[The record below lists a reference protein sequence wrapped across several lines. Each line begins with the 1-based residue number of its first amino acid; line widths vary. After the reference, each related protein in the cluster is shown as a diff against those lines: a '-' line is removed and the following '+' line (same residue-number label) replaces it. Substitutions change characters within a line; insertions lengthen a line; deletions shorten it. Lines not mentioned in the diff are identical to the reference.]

1 MLDKILSKEIIAP
14 IIIIV
19 VSMLVYFVLTRIIN
33 KLYKLK
39 LSNKYDKRQKTIK
52 GLINNIIKYFIV
64 IVDLAMILEIYGI
77 DTMSLIASLGV
88 VSLVAGLALQD
99 VLKDFIV
106 GISILMEEQYD
117 VGDTVE
123 IGGFKGEITKFG
135 LRVTHIRA
143 YTGETKII
151 SNRNITELINYNLS
165 TNIVLVNVMI
175 SYEADLLKA
184 KEVIQKVCAI
194 VGEETTSEIECL
206 GVDELADSGV
216 ILKVA
221 ISSKFNDKYAIA
233 RKFKERIKLTF
244 DKEGIEIPYPQVV
257 IHNGKGI

>member
-1 MLDKILSKEIIAP
+1 MLDKLLSKEIIAP
-14 IIIIV
+14 IIIIF
-19 VSMLVYFVLTRIIN
+19 VSTIVYFIITRIIN
-33 KLYKLK
+33 KVYKIK
-39 LSNKYDKRQKTIK
+39 LSAKNDKRQKTIK
-52 GLINNIIKYFIV
+52 GLINNIIKYFII

-106 GISILMEEQYD
+106 GISILMEEQYAI
-117 VGDTVE
+117 GDTVE

-165 TNIVLVNVMI
+165 TNIILVDVMI
-175 SYEADLLKA
+175 SYEANLLEA
-184 KEVIQKVCAI
+184 KNVINDVCDKVA
-194 VGEETTSEIECL
+194 EETNSKIECL

-216 ILKVA
+216 VLKVA
-221 ISSKFNDKYAIA
+221 ITSKYNDKHGIA

-244 DKEGIEIPYPQVV
+244 DEKGIEIPYPQVV
-257 IHNGKGI
+257 IHNGKRV